1 MYRQLDQ
8 RISDKEVCHFLVVF
22 QCLLAV
28 SGFSSYLFLL
38 SHFIRGQ
45 ALALLIECISTRTVA
60 YLSVTIYP
68 MGLFRFAYHI
78 SYLQYYWV

>member
-8 RISDKEVCHFLVVF
+8 RISDKEVCPFLVVF
-22 QCLLAV
+22 HCLSAV
-28 SGFSSYLFLL
+28 SGFVNYLFLL

-45 ALALLIECISTRTVA
+45 ALDLLIDCISTLTVA

-68 MGLFRFAYHI
+68 MGLFRLAYHI
-78 SYLQYYWV
+78 SHLLYYWV